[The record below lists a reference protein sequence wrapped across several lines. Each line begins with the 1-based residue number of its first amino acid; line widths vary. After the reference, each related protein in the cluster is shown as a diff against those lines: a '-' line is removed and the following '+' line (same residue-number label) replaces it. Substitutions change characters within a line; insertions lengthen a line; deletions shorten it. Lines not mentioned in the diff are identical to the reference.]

1 MAKTA
6 KTPKTAS
13 KTAETVTAAV
23 VAVAGATHTGN
34 ASMERTVASIEKVR
48 CGNLL
53 MDAIARK
60 VLIAIAEKTMKMEA
74 DGEGFTGDYNPAVQ
88 VTVGSITKGKSR
100 RFIMQIAGVELS
112 GQFAAKAFRLAQAQ
126 NRVTV
131 RKTVEFDAEKV
142 AQLAALLG

>member
-6 KTPKTAS
+6 KTPKTTATA
-13 KTAETVTAAV
+13 KTAETVTAV
-23 VAVAGATHTGN
+23 TAGATHTGN
-34 ASMERTVASIEKVR
+34 AMARTVASIEKVR

-100 RFIMQIAGVELS
+100 RFVMQIAGVELG

-131 RKTVEFDAEKV
+131 RKAVEFDAEKV
-142 AQLAALLG
+142 AALASLLG